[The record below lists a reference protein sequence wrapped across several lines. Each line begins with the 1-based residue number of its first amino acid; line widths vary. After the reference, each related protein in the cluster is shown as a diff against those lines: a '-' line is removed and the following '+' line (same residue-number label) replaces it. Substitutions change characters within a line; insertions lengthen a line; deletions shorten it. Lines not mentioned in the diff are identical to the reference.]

1 MSAKTDIELALADL
15 EAGKF
20 SFRMVETIKDYV
32 STLEND
38 LACAKTEAE
47 SAAKTLR
54 QQEFT
59 IARLEMELR
68 KVNARVHALVRANAL
83 TEAAIRETKS
93 GAVLLRDA
101 GLIAGEQAVALSKK
115 TVAWLSTVD
124 MRAELEKA
132 KSYPLAQE
140 AQARLAHLDL
150 QAEWKKLQAHPLTE
164 KALKELQVALGKA
177 QENLPA
183 AQKQLAALVEK
194 ATAFIQKLS
203 RNAA

>member
-38 LACAKTEAE
+38 LACAKTESE

-68 KVNARVHALVRANAL
+68 KVNARVHALLRANAL
-83 TEAAIRETKS
+83 TETALREGKH
-93 GAVLLRDA
+93 GALALRDL
-101 GLIAGEQAVALSKK
+101 LIVVSQHAVELSKK
-115 TVAWLSTVD
+115 SLASLSTVD
-124 MRAELEKA
+124 AKGKA
-132 KSYPLAQE
+132 DMLTRE
-140 AQARLAHLDL
+140 AKEGFAKLDL
-150 QAEWKKLQAHPLTE
+150 QAEWEKLKAHPLTE
-164 KALKELQVALGKA
+164 KALRELQSAFAKA